1 MTEPRIRYDEP
12 SDTLYIAFAPGER
25 ATGIELNEHILLR
38 VDKRERAA
46 VGLTLFNF
54 SLLAQRTEMGPRSF
68 PLTGLAA
75 LPAELRELALAVLQR
90 APINEYL
97 TISAF
102 TRAGAETMPITYL
115 RSDKLTSLA
124 A

>member
-12 SDTLYIAFAPGER
+12 SDTLYIAFAPGES

-38 VDKRERAA
+38 VDKREGTVA
-46 VGLTLFNF
+46 GLTLFNF

-75 LPAELRELALAVLQR
+75 LPPELRELALALLQR
-90 APINEYL
+90 APVNEYL

-102 TRAGAETMPITYL
+102 TRAGVEMMPITYL
-115 RSDKLTSLA
+115 QSDKLTSLA

>member
-12 SDTLYIAFAPGER
+12 SDTLYIAFAPGES

-38 VDKRERAA
+38 VDKREGAA

-68 PLTGLAA
+68 PLSGLAS
-75 LPAELRELALAVLQR
+75 LPSEVRELALGLLQR
-90 APINEYL
+90 APVSDYL
-97 TISAF
+97 MISAF
-102 TRAGAETMPITYL
+102 TRAGAEMVPITYL
-115 RSDKLTSLA
+115 QSEKLTSLA